1 MLTQTPIAASSTVA
15 KQQARGVARLPTSGT
30 ATTRVP
36 CASSRRAAPASA
48 RPVRKAL
55 RVSAAAATSSGA
67 TAAGGKPAK
76 VIDHVYD
83 AIVVGGGLSGLVTG
97 QALAAQHGMSNFLVT
112 EARERVGGNI
122 TSMSGDGYVWEEG
135 PNSFQPNDSMLQVAV
150 STVEEG
156 GGRGGGGG
164 KGKAAMPCG
173 LRRGGSTRAT
183 GFGRVCWVHVAVLN
197 CLAAA
202 ACLFQ
207 HTP

>member
-15 KQQARGVARLPTSGT
+15 KQQARGVARLPTTGT

-36 CASSRRAAPASA
+36 CASSRRAAAASA
-48 RPVRKAL
+48 TRPVRKAL
-55 RVSAAAATSSGA
+55 NVSAAAATSSGA
-67 TAAGGKPAK
+67 PAAGGKPAK

-83 AIVVGGGLSGLVTG
+83 AIVVGGGLSGLVCG

-150 STVEEG
+150 S
-156 GGRGGGGG
+156 
-164 KGKAAMPCG
+164 
-173 LRRGGSTRAT
+173 RA
-183 GFGRVCWVHVAVLN
+183 
-197 CLAAA
+197 
-202 ACLFQ
+202 
-207 HTP
+207 